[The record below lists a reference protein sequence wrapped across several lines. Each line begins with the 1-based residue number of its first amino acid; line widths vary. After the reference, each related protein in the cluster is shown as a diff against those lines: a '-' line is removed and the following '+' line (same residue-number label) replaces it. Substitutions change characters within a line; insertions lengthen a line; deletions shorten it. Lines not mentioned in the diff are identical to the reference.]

1 MYSLVENVLYHERK
15 TLFFSKVPQR
25 NHRRGLGIF
34 ILAFAAYLG
43 LDLSSKTS
51 WEAPPNSTNYLLMV
65 FPKLSLLLNILV
77 LIPVCSGIYLKSS
90 WTLRSYGTDTPA
102 QRILLSIYLAILI
115 SSAILIFKFD
125 PKFVMALLTVQIIY
139 KLLSP
144 FMVGSFTNPVIISN
158 IFIALF
164 HMVSVWKLSR

>member
-1 MYSLVENVLYHERK
+1 MS
-15 TLFFSKVPQR
+15 
-25 NHRRGLGIF
+25 
-34 ILAFAAYLG
+34 A
-43 LDLSSKTS
+43 
-51 WEAPPNSTNYLLMV
+51 
-65 FPKLSLLLNILV
+65 
-77 LIPVCSGIYLKSS
+77 
-90 WTLRSYGTDTPA
+90 YGTDTPA

-125 PKFVMALLTVQIIY
+125 PKFVMALLSVQIIY

-144 FMVGSFTNPVIISN
+144 LMVGTFTNPVIISN

>member
-1 MYSLVENVLYHERK
+1 MS
-15 TLFFSKVPQR
+15 
-25 NHRRGLGIF
+25 
-34 ILAFAAYLG
+34 A
-43 LDLSSKTS
+43 
-51 WEAPPNSTNYLLMV
+51 
-65 FPKLSLLLNILV
+65 
-77 LIPVCSGIYLKSS
+77 
-90 WTLRSYGTDTPA
+90 YGTDTPA

-125 PKFVMALLTVQIIY
+125 SKFVMALLSVQIIY

-144 FMVGSFTNPVIISN
+144 FMVGLFTNPVIISN